1 MRWWP
6 VSTLVLYHTWWPPS
20 PISPPSSFSTSFP
33 DLCLY
38 SCVHRSPGPT
48 IPYYVSG
55 DSMIINLI
63 SIDCVCVRVCLFM
76 VSVLFRHSFPFR
88 PLRFESSFFSSSSFS
103 SSWCSLN
110 IISFWSNI
118 LFQVDAFDWL
128 HLINCSSFFG
138 LLLCVHRCSW
148 KTFFYHYIAIV

>member
-103 SSWCSLN
+103 SSKWNENFSSYCHCVVSSISIVSKNSIVIFSL
-110 IISFWSNI
+110 ISYCISYYFV
-118 LFQVDAFDWL
+118 LFI
-128 HLINCSSFFG
+128 HFF
-138 LLLCVHRCSW
+138 CHW
-148 KTFFYHYIAIV
+148 I